1 MKLTSFQRKTEDMVN
16 IVKELLDLPAIELQL
31 TNLSG
36 SNVVVKLGPWGPNT
50 LILLFFRYTSQILF

>member
-16 IVKELLDLPAIELQL
+16 IIKELLDLPAIELQL

-36 SNVVVKLGPWGPNT
+36 SNMVANLGPWGPNT